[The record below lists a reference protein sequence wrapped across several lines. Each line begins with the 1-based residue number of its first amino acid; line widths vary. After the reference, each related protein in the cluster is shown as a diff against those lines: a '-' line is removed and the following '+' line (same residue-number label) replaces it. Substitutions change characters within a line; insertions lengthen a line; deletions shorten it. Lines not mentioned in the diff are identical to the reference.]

1 MLPSLVLGMCWTFM
15 PSCYSLFPLLIHT
28 VPQNVGCSSRQ
39 LVDSNNTDVVKEK
52 TRQRDCSI
60 SKRIKIGNS
69 LAIWWLELCTLIS
82 KGLGSILGQGTKIP
96 QAKRSSQKEN
106 REKENKNK

>member
-1 MLPSLVLGMCWTFM
+1 MWGVLT
-15 PSCYSLFPLLIHT
+15 
-28 VPQNVGCSSRQ
+28 RQ

-52 TRQRDCSI
+52 TRQGDYSI

-69 LAIWWLELCTLIS
+69 LAIQWLGLCTLIS
-82 KGLGSILGQGTKIP
+82 KGLGSIPGQGTKIP
-96 QAKRSSQKEN
+96 QAMWSSQKEN